1 MRKFIVAA
9 ACALALTLAAAG
21 AASARSA
28 PLSHYQGKTKEGT
41 KISFVLRN
49 GWVDKLVTSLP
60 STCISAQGG
69 TPHVGIYSWAIP
81 YKFRLG
87 YTAKVDYGDPKTH
100 YHITTHHHG
109 KRISGKLSMNWSEL
123 SDDGFGDYIILEC
136 LGTASF
142 DLAPR

>member
-1 MRKFIVAA
+1 MRKFTITA

-21 AASARSA
+21 AAPLPGQDEGGYEDLLRAQERLGRS
-28 PLSHYQGKTKEGT
+28 
-41 KISFVLRN
+41 V
-49 GWVDKLVTSLP
+49 VTSLP
-60 STCISAQGG
+60 STCVSAQGG
-69 TPHVGIYSWAIP
+69 TPHVGIYTWAIP

-87 YTAKVDYGDPKTH
+87 DTEKVDYGYPKTH
-100 YHITTHHHG
+100 YHITTHHQG

-142 DLAPR
+142 NLAPR